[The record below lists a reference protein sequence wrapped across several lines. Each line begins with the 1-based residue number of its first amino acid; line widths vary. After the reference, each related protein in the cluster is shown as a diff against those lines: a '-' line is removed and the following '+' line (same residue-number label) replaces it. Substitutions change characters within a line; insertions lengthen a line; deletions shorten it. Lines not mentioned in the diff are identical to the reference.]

1 MQVEAEVHSKMISP
15 LHVNLNMSVDI
26 NETLSLVCTQLLI
39 PWPNYY
45 SYTGYKNSV
54 NLPRIETVL

>member
-1 MQVEAEVHSKMISP
+1 MNSP

-26 NETLSLVCTQLLI
+26 NETLSLVCTQILI
-39 PWPNYY
+39 PWPNYF